1 MTNKTYS
8 VSLETQEGTRRDVT
22 VLSPTGVQA
31 GDAASPL
38 MVEGD
43 SIVEITEVP
52 ENASRDPDG
61 GPPKSQAAELA
72 PVTPGAAAAPQPAN
86 FGDADRG

>member
-8 VSLETQEGTRRDVT
+8 VSLETQNGANRDVT

-38 MVEGD
+38 MAEGE
-43 SIVEITEVP
+43 SIVEIAELRESVL
-52 ENASRDPDG
+52 RDIDG
-61 GPPKSQAAELA
+61 EPPKSQAAELA
-72 PVTPGAAAAPQPAN
+72 PVTPVAAAAPQPARI
-86 FGDADRG
+86 GDVDRG

>member
-8 VSLETQEGTRRDVT
+8 VSLETPDGTKRDVT

-38 MVEGD
+38 MVEGE
-43 SIVEITEVP
+43 SIVEIAEMP
-52 ENASRDPDG
+52 ESTSRDLDG

-72 PVTPGAAAAPQPAN
+72 PVTPGAAAAPQPAHI
-86 FGDADRG
+86 GDADRG

>member
-1 MTNKTYS
+1 MTDKTYS
-8 VSLETQEGTRRDVT
+8 VSLETPNGTKRDVT

-38 MVEGD
+38 MAEGE
-43 SIVEITEVP
+43 SIVEIAERP
-52 ENASRDPDG
+52 ESALRDLDG

-72 PVTPGAAAAPQPAN
+72 PVTPGAAAAPQPAQI
-86 FGDADRG
+86 GDADRG